1 MRKIKFRAWIVDEEK
16 YYYNVQNTYDY
27 IDWFNTGDEP
37 APYMCFGDMLN
48 DENIILEQYTGLKDK
63 NGVEIYEGDII
74 KKNNKYVVYFEEGSF
89 NCELF
94 EKDSF
99 MNGIK
104 EPLNQLNIEY
114 FEIIGN
120 IHENGELLK

>member
-1 MRKIKFRAWIVDEEK
+1 MRIIKFRAWIVDEEK

-63 NGVEIYEGDII
+63 NGKEIYEGDAVMMDDLYYEII
-74 KKNNKYVVYFEEGSF
+74 YTTDLAAFKMIRPFKPN
-89 NCELF
+89 
-94 EKDSF
+94 DD
-99 MNGIK
+99 
-104 EPLNQLNIEY
+104 PLNLTTEKTPFIKV
-114 FEIIGN
+114 IGN
-120 IHENGELLK
+120 THENRGLLK

>member
-1 MRKIKFRAWIVDEEK
+1 MKEIKFRIWGVDFER
-16 YYYNVQNTYDY
+16 YFYNVGFLNGE
-27 IDWFNTGDEP
+27 WFITFEDDEP
-37 APYMCFGDMLN
+37 DAFDCIGVPNEKEF
-48 DENIILEQYTGLKDK
+48 IIEQFTGIYDK
-63 NGVEIYEGDII
+63 NGKEIYEGDII
-74 KKNNKYVVYFEEGSF
+74 KKNNKYVVYFDEGSF

>member
-63 NGVEIYEGDII
+63 NGVEICEGDIVEMDNYLYI
-74 KKNNKYVVYFEEGSF
+74 IDYITNECAYRLRRAKNNTISMFTLQSF
-89 NCELF
+89 KTKF
-94 EKDSF
+94 
-99 MNGIK
+99 
-104 EPLNQLNIEY
+104 IEV
-114 FEIIGN
+114 IGN
-120 IHENGELLK
+120 IHENGEFLK